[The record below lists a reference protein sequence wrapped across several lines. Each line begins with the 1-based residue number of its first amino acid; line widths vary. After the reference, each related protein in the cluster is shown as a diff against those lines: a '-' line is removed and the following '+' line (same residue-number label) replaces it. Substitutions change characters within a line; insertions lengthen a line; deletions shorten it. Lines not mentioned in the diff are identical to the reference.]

1 VHPFRFGIQVNNAPT
16 GEAWRELAR
25 KAERLGYSTLFIPD
39 HFGEGWTP
47 TVPLTVAAEV
57 TTTLNVGALVYDNDY
72 RHPLVLA
79 REVAAMDFL
88 FPGRIEFGLGAG
100 WMTTDYV
107 ESGIPLDTPKVR
119 VERMTEALE
128 VITALW
134 REETVTYNGTH
145 YQLNGA
151 RCLPRPVTPGGPPII
166 VGGGGPKVLRAA
178 AKYASIIGVNPEL
191 TSGTAGV
198 EAAKTAVGD
207 RYDERIS
214 WIKEAAGERF
224 ASLELQILT
233 QVEQVVDNRDEVYAG
248 VAPLFGLSVEQA
260 KQMPIVL
267 VGTVDEICAD
277 LIERRERFG
286 FSYIVV
292 HDIDAFAPVVAKLAG
307 T

>member
-1 VHPFRFGIQVNNAPT
+1 VHPFRFGIQLQNAPS
-16 GEAWRELAR
+16 GAAWREAAR
-25 KAERLGYSTLFIPD
+25 KAEGYGYSTLFIPD
-39 HFGEGWTP
+39 HFGESWTP

-107 ESGIPLDTPKVR
+107 ESGIQLDSPKIR

-134 REETVTYNGTH
+134 REESVSYEGTH
-145 YQLNGA
+145 YQLKGA
-151 RCLPRPVTPGGPPII
+151 KCLPRPVTPGGPRMI

-178 AKYASIIGVNPEL
+178 AKFASIIGVNPEL
-191 TSGTAGV
+191 TSGTAGI
-198 EAAKTAVGD
+198 EAAKTAVGS

-214 WIKEAAGERF
+214 WIKDAAGDRF
-224 ASLELQILT
+224 DSIELQVLCQI
-233 QVEQVVDNRDEVYAG
+233 EQIVDNRDEVYAG
-248 VAPLFGLSVEQA
+248 VAPMFNLTPDEA

-292 HDIDAFAPVVAKLAG
+292 HDLDGFAPVVARLAG
-307 T
+307 S